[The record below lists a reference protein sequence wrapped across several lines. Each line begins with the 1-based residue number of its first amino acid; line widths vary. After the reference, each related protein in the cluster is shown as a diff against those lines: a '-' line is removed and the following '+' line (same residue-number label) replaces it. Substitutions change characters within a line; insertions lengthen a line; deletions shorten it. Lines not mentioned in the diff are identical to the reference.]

1 MFDHEK
7 LQRRRL
13 ALNLRPKDIYLI
25 LGISAATYS
34 SWESGAHDPDESEIR
49 KLELIF
55 DVERDYFIDKTHI
68 IGVFPKL
75 TEKNKKLVQDYAYQL
90 YLKQE
95 EAETLKP

>member
-34 SWESGAHDPDESEIR
+34 SWESGAHDPSENDIK
-49 KLELIF
+49 KLEVIF
-55 DVERDYFIDKTHI
+55 DVEKDYFIDKTHI
-68 IGVFPKL
+68 IEVFPKL
-75 TEKNKKLVQDYAYQL
+75 NDTNKHLVEAYAHDL
-90 YLKQE
+90 YLKQL
-95 EAETLKP
+95 ETEK